1 MSGGRYKKID
11 VGGFTISND
20 KPFVLIAG
28 LNVLEEEKTILEVIS
43 RCKQSANSLDIP
55 YIFKASYD
63 KANRSSFDS
72 YRGPGPKK
80 GLEILFELKKEFD
93 VPVISDIHT
102 PAEAEMASDVLDII
116 QIPAFLSRQTDLIK
130 AACETSL
137 PLNIKKGQFMSAE
150 SMKHAVT
157 KIKDSGNN
165 HIMLT
170 DRGTMFGYQDIIAI
184 GKLFKSGY
192 IDNDRIVSL
201 AGPQVNSPSYIR
213 TRLGAS
219 TDEITAGE
227 LTQREN
233 RIISGSIISGREAIV
248 SFAYLGRYHN
258 QISVIAEPNSKD
270 REFMNWLTPGPR
282 KFSKMPVFLSSLFP
296 KKVFKFKALMNGS
309 DRPIVPIGSYEEVLP
324 FNMLPIML
332 LRNIVLLDTEKLQAL
347 GGLEL
352 DEEDLSLCSYIC
364 PGKYD
369 FGSLLRA
376 GLTKIEVEG

>member
-1 MSGGRYKKID
+1 MSKEDFDFGLLVLKKLVECPIH
-11 VGGFTISND
+11 ISVSNNSLLEIQED
-20 KPFVLIAG
+20 DQLKRHTFSGPHPAG
-28 LNVLEEEKTILEVIS
+28 LVGTHMHFISPASLTNVNWTI
-43 RCKQSANSLDIP
+43 
-55 YIFKASYD
+55 
-63 KANRSSFDS
+63 
-72 YRGPGPKK
+72 
-80 GLEILFELKKEFD
+80 
-93 VPVISDIHT
+93 
-102 PAEAEMASDVLDII
+102 
-116 QIPAFLSRQTDLIK
+116 
-130 AACETSL
+130 
-137 PLNIKKGQFMSAE
+137 
-150 SMKHAVT
+150 
-157 KIKDSGNN
+157 
-165 HIMLT
+165 
-170 DRGTMFGYQDIIAI
+170 GYQDIIAI
-184 GKLFKSGY
+184 GRLFKSGH
-192 IDNDRIVSL
+192 INNERIVTL
-201 AGPQVNSPSYIR
+201 AGPQVNSPSYIK
-213 TRLGAS
+213 TRLGAC

-233 RIISGSIISGREAIV
+233 RIISGSIISGREAIGPY
-248 SFAYLGRYHN
+248 AYLGRYHN

-282 KFSKMPVFLSSLFP
+282 KFSKMPLFLSSLFP